1 MVFISCSI
9 RQTAIDVYI
18 TVFFQVNVKKISC
31 SSIAPLKFS
40 IRTEK
45 ISTVSSL
52 RSMLTSYFFMF
63 PGKSGKTKKFKSS
76 SSHTFWMQRCHWDS
90 RRRTEDK
97 CSCINGKHNLYVNLN
112 GSPQCVAHHMRLKPT
127 HAHQLAQKESLCA
140 CFCPGSIVSVFL
152 DST

>member
-18 TVFFQVNVKKISC
+18 TVCFQVNVTKISC

-52 RSMLTSYFFMF
+52 RSMLTSYFFHVPEKAEKQKNSNPLPF
-63 PGKSGKTKKFKSS
+63 KHFLNAKVSLRFEKENGGKV
-76 SSHTFWMQRCHWDS
+76 Q
-90 RRRTEDK
+90 
-97 CSCINGKHNLYVNLN
+97 LYK
-112 GSPQCVAHHMRLKPT
+112 R
-127 HAHQLAQKESLCA
+127 
-140 CFCPGSIVSVFL
+140 
-152 DST
+152 

>member
-18 TVFFQVNVKKISC
+18 TVCVQVNVTKISC

-76 SSHTFWMQRCHWDS
+76 SSHTFWMQRCHWGS
-90 RRRTEDK
+90 RRRTEEK
-97 CSCINGKHNLYVNLN
+97 CSFINGKHNLYVHLN
-112 GSPQCVAHHMRLKPT
+112 GSPQCSAHHKILKRT
-127 HAHQLAQKESLCA
+127 TDHEHAKKESLCIG
-140 CFCPGSIVSVFL
+140 FCLDPVVSVFHL
-152 DST
+152 PH